1 MCDSETSRIFVKP
14 SHFFDEEAKESDKES
29 GESDTDSNH
38 AEDDEY
44 DFDDGF
50 LVPDDQVDLGEESK
64 LSMLEFEKARSRQL
78 LEEISRMKK
87 KLKTLDR
94 KLVQLHKTKKK
105 WERRAKLSMSL
116 LKSHN
121 IV

>member
-1 MCDSETSRIFVKP
+1 MTSRIFVKP

-64 LSMLEFEKARSRQL
+64 LSMLEFEEARSRQL